1 MKFCGNCGNK
11 VEDNVRFCPSC
22 GEAMGSDSVGGGTAT
37 QSKSVNFQN
46 RASSNSESINDQKDA
61 EDNKLM
67 GILAYILFF
76 IPLLAG
82 PKDSKFV
89 KYHTNQGLVLFIA
102 TIAWVI
108 IERILS
114 SILVTLFLRVYLI
127 WGLISAILW
136 ILSLLTYIFVV
147 LAIIGIINAANGV
160 KKPLPVIGNIQI
172 LK

>member
-11 VEDNVRFCPSC
+11 VDDNVKFCPSC
-22 GEAMGSDSVGGGTAT
+22 GEVMSVDSKEGDTAT
-37 QSKSVNFQN
+37 AQE
-46 RASSNSESINDQKDA
+46 SSNNKNTNTYSGATSEEKDA
-61 EDNKLM
+61 EDNKMM
-67 GILAYILFF
+67 GVIAYILFF

-89 KYHTNQGLVLFIA
+89 KYHTNQGLVLFIV

-114 SILVTLFLRVYLI
+114 SILVAIFFRIPFV
-127 WGLISAILW
+127 WALISIILW
-136 ILSLLTYIFVV
+136 VLSLVTYVFAA
-147 LAIIGIINAANGV
+147 LAIIGIINAANGT
-160 KKPLPVIGNIQI
+160 KKPLPVIGGIEI

>member
-11 VEDNVRFCPSC
+11 VEDNAKFCNSC
-22 GEAMGSDSVGGGTAT
+22 GEVMDAENKAGDTVTVQT
-37 QSKSVNFQN
+37 TDEK
-46 RASSNSESINDQKDA
+46 KDA
-61 EDNKLM
+61 EDNKVM

-89 KYHTNQGLVLFIA
+89 KYHTNQGLILFIVF
-102 TIAWVI
+102 IAWVI

-114 SILVTLFLRVYLI
+114 ALFTALFFRIPFLWSII
-127 WGLISAILW
+127 GLILW
-136 ILSLLTYIFVV
+136 VLSLANFVF
-147 LAIIGIINAANGV
+147 LAFAVIGIINVVNGA
-160 KKPLPVIGNIQI
+160 KKPLPIIGNFQI